1 MFLRTHTRYTL
12 HWRRSTDPKEQRM
25 NIRTVIL
32 AALAAALC
40 ATANAQTQTLEVIV
54 FAGNSAMPLYVA
66 QDKGYFAREG
76 LTVNVHPTPSSE
88 FQMTGLIAGKFHI
101 AGTALD
107 NLIAYQ
113 EGQGTAK
120 VDRAPD
126 LVAFLGGS
134 SIELALM
141 AQPSIKS
148 VAELRGREFALDS
161 LSTGFAFVLRKMLEQ
176 NGLGPNDY
184 KFVGVGGTR
193 ERLEAL
199 QSGKQAAAVLSEP
212 LTTQAKNLGFSFLG
226 DATDS
231 VGRYQSGVQIAD
243 RTWARANEK
252 AVIGYIRGFIAGVEW
267 LYNPANREEAAKILA
282 GRMKIPEAAAR
293 GASLRLVQGR
303 AAFDPKA
310 AMDIEGLRNVIAL
323 REQYGEPK
331 KKMGSPEK
339 YYDPSYYDKALA
351 R

>member
-1 MFLRTHTRYTL
+1 
-12 HWRRSTDPKEQRM
+12 M

-32 AALAAALC
+32 AALAATLC
-40 ATANAQTQTLEVIV
+40 GTASAQTIEAIV

-76 LTVNVHPTPSSE
+76 LTVNVHPTPNSG
-88 FQMTGLIAGKFHI
+88 FQMANLIAGKFHI
-101 AGTALD
+101 AGTAVD

-120 VDRAPD
+120 VDRVPD

-141 AQPSIKS
+141 ALPSIKS
-148 VAELRGREFALDS
+148 IAELRGREFALDS
-161 LSTGFAFVLRKMLEQ
+161 LSTGFAFVLRRMLEK

-184 KFVGVGGTR
+184 RFVAVGGTR

-199 QSGKQAAAVLSEP
+199 KSGKQAAALLSEP
-212 LTTQAKNLGFSFLG
+212 LTTQAKSLGFSFLG
-226 DATDS
+226 EAVES

-243 RTWARANEK
+243 RAWARANEK

-267 LYNPANREEAAKILA
+267 IYNPANREEAAKILA

-293 GASLRLVQGR
+293 SAVLRLVQGP
-303 AAFDPKA
+303 AAFEPKA
-310 AMDIEGLRNVIAL
+310 EMDIEGLRNVIAL
-323 REQYGEPK
+323 REQYAEPK
-331 KKMGSPEK
+331 KKMGPPEK
-339 YYDPSYYDKALA
+339 YYDPSYYRKALA